1 MASKNI
7 SDRDRRIM
15 TRATVKRERMGE
27 SPRTI
32 SDTDLALMAEELG
45 KKLSERARTISDRD
59 REIISE
65 MQGMK
70 KGGAVSSFGKAFAAA
85 RRKHLKG
92 DGPATFTYKGKRYNV
107 QTKEDR
113 KTTVKK
119 VQTGSRDFSERRS
132 KAISKAKAQ
141 KRRLTGDRSKIK
153 EVKSPVTRITGK
165 KQPVLAGKVERKRQS
180 GPLTKSEARSAGLT
194 GAGIRSKRK
203 AVTDSQTARKKALS
217 ADAKKEASKT
227 GKAKVI
233 VGGALL
239 AAGPGRAAVTKTAS
253 ALKSVGGAK
262 GAKDIITKTA
272 RAVKKERD
280 ARKGGFGKFERSP
293 VGELKKQIKTQQTV
307 TKTRATKAA
316 TQARKTA
323 ELNKKLNAARNRKMR
338 RTATST
344 AESFGRGMK
353 NVRRARG
360 GVFKGQF

>member
-15 TRATVKRERMGE
+15 TRATVKR
-27 SPRTI
+27 TI
-32 SDTDLALMAEELG
+32 SDRDLALMAEELG
-45 KKLSERARTISDRD
+45 RKLSERARTISDRD

-119 VQTGSRDFSERRS
+119 VQTGSRDYSERRS

-141 KRRLTGDRSKIK
+141 KLRLTGDRKELK
-153 EVKSPVTRITGK
+153 EVKSPVTRTGK
-165 KQPVLAGKVERKRQS
+165 KQPVLAGRVDRKRQS
-180 GPLTKSEARSAGLT
+180 APLTKSEARSAGIT
-194 GAGIRSKRK
+194 GTGIRSKRK
-203 AVTDSQTARKKALS
+203 AVTEKQTASARNKAL
-217 ADAKKEASKT
+217 DVKKEASKT

-239 AAGPGRAAVTKTAS
+239 AAGPGRAAVTRGAS
-253 ALKSVGGAK
+253 LLKSVGGAK
-262 GAKDIITKTA
+262 KIGETAK
-272 RAVKKERD
+272 RVKS
-280 ARKGGFGKFERSP
+280 KG
-293 VGELKKQIKTQQTV
+293 LKKGIKTQQTV